1 MINPGSLP
9 IDGAREDLAAAN
21 LGVFLAAAR
30 ERGAE
35 LAGDPVRDPAADRD
49 GRYGWDLPM
58 ADGSVVRL
66 LMPGVELTRVRDD
79 LTASAPTLG
88 VCGSAWWWNDAVGLV
103 AAQARWSF
111 SPRSAT
117 TTVTG

>member
-9 IDGAREDLAAAN
+9 LDGAREDLAAAN
-21 LGVFLAAAR
+21 LDAFLAAAR

-58 ADGSVVRL
+58 ADEAVVRL
-66 LMPGVELTRVRDD
+66 LIPGVELMRVRDD
-79 LTASAPTLG
+79 LTSSAPTLG
-88 VCGSAWWWNDAVGLV
+88 VSGSAWWWNDAVGMV
-103 AAQARWSF
+103 SASARWSF
-111 SPRSAT
+111 SPRTAT
-117 TTVTG
+117 TTIPR